1 MGERAPNPDEISP
14 VFLWLPREMASKEE
28 LDAAIKAK
36 GDEIRDLKKAKAEK
50 PVVLAAV
57 EQLLVGL
64 MIFLEAICVN
74 VVCLH
79 VSCASLSAVLVETYT
94 IICLKCTNCGSL
106 S

>member
-64 MIFLEAICVN
+64 MILGGRLCQCCMFIPLLCILIGGATGSI
-74 VVCLH
+74 H
-79 VSCASLSAVLVETYT
+79 
-94 IICLKCTNCGSL
+94 II
-106 S
+106 